1 MPGHIKL
8 GSGGEPDPDPLP
20 YLTVNLENKRKD
32 TSSKTYDPK
41 RSVWAEVLI
50 CDFGTDFFW

>member
-8 GSGGEPDPDPLP
+8 GSGDEPDPDPLP
-20 YLTVNLENKRKD
+20 YLMVNLENKRKD
-32 TSSKTYDPK
+32 TSSKAYDPK

-50 CDFGTDFFW
+50 FD